1 MSDNIKIKLL
11 HSNDMHG
18 DFLPQEKDGKST
30 GGVSLLSGFLKK
42 KRAED
47 PNTVYA
53 ISGDMFKGSIIDSE
67 YKGISTIE
75 LMNLLR
81 PDVVTL
87 GNHEIDYG
95 VAHLLFIEKCAR
107 FPIIN
112 ANLFIKTNHVRLF
125 TPYHVVERD
134 GIKIMFI
141 GIITDEV
148 LASTKSE
155 AVVGSFID
163 VRAAAEEI
171 GVICDTYK
179 NSDINYTVVLS
190 HIGIEADRQLAELL
204 DPNWGVDLIV
214 GGHSHTF
221 MEQPEIVNG
230 VPIIQAGTGTDII
243 GCATITF
250 DRRRRRPVGF
260 EWEVLPIDEDHCSK
274 DPVID
279 QTLARYKST
288 TDEKYGR
295 VITNFVRPL
304 THPSRIQETELGN
317 LFADLMQMDSS
328 FDIMFLGSGSLR
340 LPSLGPIVT
349 LQDLKEFFPY
359 DDSLHLVTVTG
370 AQLRRMVTHILRE
383 EAYAGHTEFYQY
395 SKGVRFV
402 WSRKRQCFDE
412 FSFNGKPIADDDRIK
427 IGLQKY
433 HFENFDDFFGV
444 PIAEVSQNRRPRV
457 VATSCCGIY
466 EELLATRAEHDA
478 HVEGRLVV
486 LND

>member
-18 DFLPQEKDGKST
+18 DFLPEEADDKMV
-30 GGVSLLSGFLKK
+30 GGVSLLSGYLKK
-42 KRAED
+42 TRAED
-47 PNTVYA
+47 PNTIFA

-125 TPYHVVERD
+125 TPYHIVERD

-141 GIITDEV
+141 GIITEEV

-163 VRAAAEEI
+163 VREAAEEV

-179 NSDINYTVVLS
+179 NSDINYTVLLTHV
-190 HIGIEADRQLAELL
+190 GIEADRALAELI

-221 MEQPEIVNG
+221 MDKPEIVNG
-230 VPIIQAGTGTDII
+230 IPIIQAGTGTDQI
-243 GCATITF
+243 GCAEISF
-250 DRRRRRPVGF
+250 DRQSKKAADFDWKLVA
-260 EWEVLPIDEDHCSK
+260 IDDTHCAK
-274 DPVID
+274 DPVIE
-279 QTLARYKST
+279 QTLNRYKST
-288 TDEKYGR
+288 TDEKYSR

-340 LPSLGPIVT
+340 LPTLGPIVT

-359 DDSLHLVTVTG
+359 DDSLHLVEVTG
-370 AQLRRMVTHILRE
+370 EQLRRMVKHILRE
-383 EAYAGHTEFYQY
+383 DAYAGHTEFYQY
-395 SKGVRFV
+395 SKGCRFV

-412 FSFNGKPIADDDRIK
+412 FSFNGKPIEDSETFK

-444 PIAEVSQNRRPRV
+444 PLEEVSRNRRPRV